1 MAWIDVLLLEKFY
14 RKEEYVV
21 VWFFFLSVGELLFM
35 ENSERIGNI
44 ELRSFSYFDVD
55 LMMVYII
62 TRTLLLNNLLI
73 GDIDN
78 RWVTSCSFEI
88 SLVQFCNFYVTQGKF
103 CL

>member
-1 MAWIDVLLLEKFY
+1 
-14 RKEEYVV
+14 
-21 VWFFFLSVGELLFM
+21 M

-44 ELRSFSYFDVD
+44 ELRSFIYFDVD

-78 RWVTSCSFEI
+78 R
-88 SLVQFCNFYVTQGKF
+88 
-103 CL
+103 